1 MVNKLKEVAKNDTD
15 EGNASEEWQDNATGF
30 ERQFEVCNIQNKQAS
45 KQVAY
50 VEIYLRYNLFLTQLQ
65 DSGAVLPA

>member
-1 MVNKLKEVAKNDTD
+1 MVNKLKEVARNDTD

-30 ERQFEVCNIQNKQAS
+30 EQQFEVCNIQNKQAS

-50 VEIYLRYNLFLTQLQ
+50 VEIYLR
-65 DSGAVLPA
+65 